1 MSTARGGVWAV
12 VPVKEFAF
20 AKQRLAGEFTPSFR
34 HRLAQAMLCDVL
46 AALRGARQL
55 AGFAVITADPEAGRL
70 AQDFG
75 GRWLVETPVRGLNAA
90 VSAAAAVLGAEGR
103 GGMLVLPGDIPAVT
117 SAEVD
122 ALIAGHGAGRAVSL
136 VAAHDGQ
143 GTNAVLVSPP
153 GMMTFAFG
161 PMSFATSRRC
171 AGARLRAAMPRSGA
185 VSRPC
190 ARCRHRGAGAPA
202 RRSAPLFAHAPAAG
216 GRGLPIIDAAG
227 SPAMTI

>member
-12 VPVKEFAF
+12 VPVKEFAL

-90 VSAAAAVLGAEGR
+90 VSAAAAVLGAEGH

-122 ALIAGHGAGRAVSL
+122 ALIADHGAGRAVSL

-161 PMSFATSRRC
+161 PMSFSRHR
-171 AGARLRAAMPRSGA
+171 AGAQALGLVPRC
-185 VSRPC
+185 PD
-190 ARCRHRGAGAPA
+190 PA
-202 RRSAPLFAHAPAAG
+202 RFPGLALDVDTAEQVRRLAGLLPCSRTRRLLAAEG
-216 GRGLPIIDAAG
+216 CP
-227 SPAMTI
+227 